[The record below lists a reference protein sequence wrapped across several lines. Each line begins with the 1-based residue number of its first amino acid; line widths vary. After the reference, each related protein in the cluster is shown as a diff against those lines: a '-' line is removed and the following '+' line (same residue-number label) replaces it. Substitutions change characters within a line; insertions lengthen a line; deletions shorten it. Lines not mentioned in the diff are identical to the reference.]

1 MEVDFKPGD
10 KTECDITSS
19 EEIVENPHTDDL
31 NITIIHSEPKH
42 SGGSLSHHKS
52 LHVNELRKMA
62 VQLQLIP
69 QVEAKK
75 LKKDEL
81 VDLLGKSTEAKQE

>member
-1 MEVDFKPGD
+1 
-10 KTECDITSS
+10 
-19 EEIVENPHTDDL
+19 
-31 NITIIHSEPKH
+31 
-42 SGGSLSHHKS
+42 
-52 LHVNELRKMA
+52 MA

-81 VDLLGKSTEAKQE
+81 VDLISKSTEAKQD

>member
-1 MEVDFKPGD
+1 
-10 KTECDITSS
+10 
-19 EEIVENPHTDDL
+19 
-31 NITIIHSEPKH
+31 
-42 SGGSLSHHKS
+42 
-52 LHVNELRKMA
+52 MA